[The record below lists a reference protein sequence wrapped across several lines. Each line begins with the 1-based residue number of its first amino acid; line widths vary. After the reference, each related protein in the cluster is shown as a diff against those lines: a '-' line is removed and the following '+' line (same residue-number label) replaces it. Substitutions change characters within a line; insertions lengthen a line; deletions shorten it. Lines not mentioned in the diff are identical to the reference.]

1 MPSHS
6 HGIEKNEYRNEE
18 ISTSNRVATTATNI
32 VAATLYTGASGGN
45 QPHSHTI
52 NLTTSINTT
61 PAYRALH
68 FIMKV

>member
-6 HGIEKNEYRNEE
+6 HGIEKNEDKNEG
-18 ISTSNRVATTATNI
+18 ISTSNRVATTTTKI

>member
-6 HGIEKNEYRNEE
+6 HGIEKNDYRNVE
-18 ISTSNRVATTATNI
+18 ISTTNRVATTTTNI
-32 VAATLYTGASGGN
+32 AEATLYTGASGGN

-61 PAYRALH
+61 PAYCALH
-68 FIMKV
+68 FIMKL